1 MESRKRE
8 NSTSGRFYFILNSIT
23 KLYKPK
29 TFIMKKQA
37 LKRTLKQLLKPLMVF
52 VLIFNLSSCVD
63 ETNSTKATINSGDDT
78 SAPIES
84 AIDLKGKKIGYCTPS
99 LNAPYYQALLQSI
112 QANVEKNGMI
122 FLSADGQDD
131 INKQVAAVE
140 DLITKGVDVLLLNP
154 KDPDALVGA
163 TKAAK
168 AAGIPVFIID
178 SSINPSA
185 DFVTTIQSNNLANGE
200 LAGEWLVK
208 KMGKTKMNIALL
220 SGNAG
225 NPVGKT
231 RKQGLLQGITE
242 EQLRT
247 QGKIDLNVKTQAY
260 TDWSYAGGL
269 KAMEDIL
276 VAHSD
281 INVVITESDVCVL
294 GAIKAIAQAGKT
306 NDILIVAGADGQKE
320 AIKYIMDTDFYG
332 CTAMNS
338 PVQIGKNAVEYAI
351 QYMNG
356 KRDFPKTSFTA
367 PLLITKDNA
376 AKYYDPKALF

>member
-1 MESRKRE
+1 MK
-8 NSTSGRFYFILNSIT
+8 TIQT
-23 KLYKPK
+23 KSV
-29 TFIMKKQA
+29 
-37 LKRTLKQLLKPLMVF
+37 LKQLFKPLVTF
-52 VLIFNLSSCVD
+52 ILLLSLASCV
-63 ETNSTKATINSGDDT
+63 EQTSSTKVNVGSTEQTVEI
-78 SAPIES
+78 IES
-84 AIDLKGKKIGYCTPS
+84 VIDLKGKKIGYCTPS

-112 QANVEKNGMI
+112 QSTVENNGMI
-122 FLSADGQDD
+122 FLSADGQND
-131 INKQVAAVE
+131 INKQIAAVE

-154 KDPDALVGA
+154 KDPDALVGV
-163 TKAAK
+163 TKIAK

-178 SSINPSA
+178 SSIDPSA

-200 LAGEWLVK
+200 LAGEWVAK
-208 KMGKTKMNIALL
+208 KFGSKKMNIALL

-225 NPVGKT
+225 NPVGRT

-247 QGKIDLNVKTQAY
+247 QGKINLDVKTQAY
-260 TDWSYAGGL
+260 TEWSYAGGL

-276 VAHSD
+276 VAHPD

-306 NDILIVAGADGQKE
+306 DDILIVAGADGQKE

-351 QYMNG
+351 EYMNG

-367 PLLITKDNA
+367 PLLITKENA
-376 AKYYDPKALF
+376 AKYYNPKALF

>member
-1 MESRKRE
+1 MKTIYIKSRFTKI
-8 NSTSGRFYFILNSIT
+8 FY
-23 KLYKPK
+23 
-29 TFIMKKQA
+29 
-37 LKRTLKQLLKPLMVF
+37 LLIAVVF
-52 VLIFNLSSCVD
+52 AFNVTSCV
-63 ETNSTKATINSGDDT
+63 EQNSETKASVNSAEDT
-78 SAPIES
+78 SEVVES
-84 AIDLKGKKIGYCTPS
+84 VIDLTGKKIGYCTPS

-112 QANVEKNGMI
+112 KASTEKNGMV

-131 INKQVAAVE
+131 INKQIAAVE
-140 DLITKGVDVLLLNP
+140 DLITKGVDALLLNP
-154 KDPDALVGA
+154 KDPDALVGV
-163 TKAAK
+163 TKVAK

-185 DFVTTIQSNNLANGE
+185 DYITTIQSNNLANGA
-200 LAGEWLVK
+200 LAGEWLAK
-208 KMGKTKMNIALL
+208 KFGNKKMNIALL

-225 NPVGKT
+225 NPVGRT

-242 EQLRT
+242 EQLRS
-247 QGKIDLNVKTQAY
+247 QGYIDLNIKTQAY
-260 TDWSYAGGL
+260 TEWSYAGGL

-276 VAHSD
+276 VAHPD

-306 NDILIVAGADGQKE
+306 DDILIVAGADGQKE

-356 KRDFPKTSFTA
+356 KKDFPKTSFTP
-367 PLLITKDNA
+367 PLLITKENA

>member
-1 MESRKRE
+1 M
-8 NSTSGRFYFILNSIT
+8 
-23 KLYKPK
+23 
-29 TFIMKKQA
+29 
-37 LKRTLKQLLKPLMVF
+37 
-52 VLIFNLSSCVD
+52 
-63 ETNSTKATINSGDDT
+63 
-78 SAPIES
+78 
-84 AIDLKGKKIGYCTPS
+84 
-99 LNAPYYQALLQSI
+99 
-112 QANVEKNGMI
+112 
-122 FLSADGQDD
+122 
-131 INKQVAAVE
+131 
-140 DLITKGVDVLLLNP
+140 
-154 KDPDALVGA
+154 
-163 TKAAK
+163 AK

-208 KMGKTKMNIALL
+208 KMGNTQMNIALL

-225 NPVGKT
+225 NPVGRT

-260 TDWSYAGGL
+260 TEWSYAGGL

-276 VAHSD
+276 VAHPD

-306 NDILIVAGADGQKE
+306 DDILIVAGADGQKE

-338 PVQIGKNAVEYAI
+338 PVQIGKNAVEYAFNI
-351 QYMNG
+351 
-356 KRDFPKTSFTA
+356 
-367 PLLITKDNA
+367 
-376 AKYYDPKALF
+376 

>member
-1 MESRKRE
+1 MK
-8 NSTSGRFYFILNSIT
+8 TKKIIQKQVFI
-23 KLYKPK
+23 
-29 TFIMKKQA
+29 
-37 LKRTLKQLLKPLMVF
+37 PLMVF
-52 VLIFNLSSCVD
+52 MLLFTFSSCLD
-63 ETNSTKATINSGDDT
+63 QESNT
-78 SAPIES
+78 SANVNSSDASGEIYES
-84 AIDLKGKKIGYCTPS
+84 AINLTGKKIGYCTPS
-99 LNAPYYQALLQSI
+99 LNAPYYQALFQSI
-112 QANVEKNGMI
+112 KATTEKNGMI

-140 DLITKGVDVLLLNP
+140 DLITKGVDALLLNP
-154 KDPDALVGA
+154 KDPDALVGV
-163 TKAAK
+163 TKLAK

-178 SSINPSA
+178 SSIDPSA

-200 LAGEWLVK
+200 LAGEWLAK
-208 KMGKTKMNIALL
+208 KFGNKKMNIALL

-260 TDWSYAGGL
+260 TDWTYAGGL

-276 VAHSD
+276 VAHPD
-281 INVVITESDVCVL
+281 INVIITESDVCVL

-306 NDILIVAGADGQKE
+306 DDILIVAGADGQKE

-338 PVQIGKNAVEYAI
+338 PVQIGKNAVKCAI
-351 QYMNG
+351 EFMNG
-356 KRDFPKTSFTA
+356 KKDFPKKSYTA

-376 AKYYDPKALF
+376 AKYYNPKALF

>member
-1 MESRKRE
+1 MKTQNLSFNLKKLMY
-8 NSTSGRFYFILNSIT
+8 SFYT
-23 KLYKPK
+23 
-29 TFIMKKQA
+29 
-37 LKRTLKQLLKPLMVF
+37 F
-52 VLIFNLSSCVD
+52 VLALSLTNCV
-63 ETNSTKATINSGDDT
+63 EQTNKTNANVNSAEDT
-78 SAPIES
+78 SEVIES
-84 AIDLKGKKIGYCTPS
+84 TIDLKGKKIGYCTPS

-112 QANVEKNGMI
+112 QSNTEKNGME

-131 INKQVAAVE
+131 INKQIAAVE
-140 DLITKGVDVLLLNP
+140 DLITKGVDALLLNP
-154 KDPDALVGA
+154 KDPDALVGV
-163 TKAAK
+163 TKLAK
-168 AAGIPVFIID
+168 EAGIPVFIID

-185 DFVTTIQSNNLANGE
+185 DFVTTIQSNNLQNGE
-200 LAGEWLVK
+200 LAGEWLAK
-208 KMGKTKMNIALL
+208 KFGAKKMNIALL

-247 QGKIDLNVKTQAY
+247 LGYIDLNIKTQAY
-260 TDWSYAGGL
+260 TEWSYAGGL

-276 VAHSD
+276 VAHPD

-367 PLLITKDNA
+367 PLLITKENA

>member
-1 MESRKRE
+1 METRK
-8 NSTSGRFYFILNSIT
+8 T
-23 KLYKPK
+23 K
-29 TFIMKKQA
+29 IA
-37 LKRTLKQLLKPLMVF
+37 LKNVLKPLLLCTL
-52 VLIFNLSSCVD
+52 VLNLFSCV
-63 ETNSTKATINSGDDT
+63 EQNNAAKNNANSATDT
-78 SAPIES
+78 SEKVES
-84 AIDLKGKKIGYCTPS
+84 AIDLTGKKIGYCTPS

-112 QANVEKNGMI
+112 KTNTEKNGMV

-140 DLITKGVDVLLLNP
+140 DLITKGVDALLLNP
-154 KDPDALVGA
+154 KDPDALVGV

-178 SSINPSA
+178 SSIDPSA
-185 DFVTTIQSNNLANGE
+185 EYVTTIQSNNLANGE
-200 LAGEWLVK
+200 LAGEWVAK
-208 KMGKTKMNIALL
+208 KFGNNKMNIALL

-231 RKQGLLQGITE
+231 RKQGLLQGIAE
-242 EQLRT
+242 EQLRSL
-247 QGKIDLNVKTQAY
+247 GHIDLNIKTQAY

-276 VAHSD
+276 VAHPD

-306 NDILIVAGADGQKE
+306 DDILIVAGADGQKE

-338 PVQIGKNAVEYAI
+338 PVQIGKNAVQYAI

-356 KRDFPKTSFTA
+356 KRDFPKTSFTP
-367 PLLITKDNA
+367 PLLITKENA
-376 AKYYDPKALF
+376 AKHYDPKALF

>member
-1 MESRKRE
+1 M
-8 NSTSGRFYFILNSIT
+8 
-23 KLYKPK
+23 K
-29 TFIMKKQA
+29 TKKQ
-37 LKRTLKQLLKPLMVF
+37 KNVIQWLLKPLMVVTLF
-52 VLIFNLSSCVD
+52 FNLASCVEQVD
-63 ETNSTKATINSGDDT
+63 KSKSGTDAATDT
-78 SAPIES
+78 SEKIES
-84 AIDLKGKKIGYCTPS
+84 AIDLTGMKIGYCTPS

-112 QANVEKNGMI
+112 QASTEKNGMV

-131 INKQVAAVE
+131 INKQIAAVE
-140 DLITKGVDVLLLNP
+140 DLITKGVDALLLNP
-154 KDPDALVGA
+154 KDPDALVGV
-163 TKAAK
+163 TKLAK

-178 SSINPSA
+178 SSIDPSA

-200 LAGEWLVK
+200 LAGEWLAK
-208 KMGKTKMNIALL
+208 KFGKEKMNIALL

-225 NPVGKT
+225 NPVGRT

-247 QGKIDLNVKTQAY
+247 LGYIDLDIKTQMY

-276 VAHSD
+276 VAHPD

-306 NDILIVAGADGQKE
+306 DDILIVAGADGQKE

-351 QYMNG
+351 QYING
-356 KRDFPKTSFTA
+356 KRDFKKTSFTA
-367 PLLITKDNA
+367 PLLITKENA

>member
-1 MESRKRE
+1 MKLKKYRSTKDLIRLFVVCSVLLIVGCAEPIEKSGQSRKSE
-8 NSTSGRFYFILNSIT
+8 SGED
-23 KLYKPK
+23 
-29 TFIMKKQA
+29 A
-37 LKRTLKQLLKPLMVF
+37 L
-52 VLIFNLSSCVD
+52 
-63 ETNSTKATINSGDDT
+63 
-78 SAPIES
+78 IES
-84 AIDLKGKKIGYCTPS
+84 AIDLSGKTIGYCSPT

-112 QANVEKNGMI
+112 KETTEKNGMT

-140 DLITKGVDVLLLNP
+140 DLITKGVDALLLNP
-154 KDPDALVGA
+154 KDPDALVGV
-163 TKAAK
+163 TKLAK

-178 SSINPSA
+178 SSIDPSA
-185 DFVTTIQSNNLANGE
+185 EYVTTIQSNNLANGE
-200 LAGEWLVK
+200 LAGEWLAK
-208 KMGKTKMNIALL
+208 KFGKEKMNIALL

-225 NPVGKT
+225 NPVGRT
-231 RKQGLLQGITE
+231 RKQGLLQGISE
-242 EQLRT
+242 EQLRSL
-247 QGKIDLNVKTQAY
+247 GYIDLTIKTQAY

-276 VAHSD
+276 VAHPD

-306 NDILIVAGADGQKE
+306 DDILIVAGADGQKE
-320 AIKYIMDTDFYG
+320 AIKYIMETNFYG

-356 KRDFPKTSFTA
+356 KKDFSKTSFTA
-367 PLLITKDNA
+367 PLLITKENA
-376 AKYYDPKALF
+376 AQYYNPNALF

>member
-1 MESRKRE
+1 MKTQ
-8 NSTSGRFYFILNSIT
+8 NLQTVLKKMYLPILVI
-23 KLYKPK
+23 
-29 TFIMKKQA
+29 A
-37 LKRTLKQLLKPLMVF
+37 LF
-52 VLIFNLSSCVD
+52 FNFSSCVEQTD
-63 ETNSTKATINSGDDT
+63 ATKTTVNSGEDT
-78 SAPIES
+78 GEIVQSD
-84 AIDLKGKKIGYCTPS
+84 IDLTGKKIGYCSPS

-112 QANVEKNGMI
+112 QSSTEKNGMI
-122 FLSADGQDD
+122 FYAADGQDD
-131 INKQVAAVE
+131 INKQIAAVE
-140 DLITKGVDVLLLNP
+140 DLITKGIDALLLNP
-154 KDPDALVGA
+154 KDPDALVGV
-163 TKAAK
+163 TKLAK

-178 SSINPSA
+178 SSIDPSA
-185 DFVTTIQSNNLANGE
+185 EYVTTIQSNNLANGE

-208 KMGKTKMNIALL
+208 KMGNKVMNIALL

-225 NPVGKT
+225 NPVGRT

-260 TDWSYAGGL
+260 TEWSYAGGL

-276 VAHSD
+276 VAHPD

-306 NDILIVAGADGQKE
+306 DDILIVAGADGQKE

-356 KRDFPKTSFTA
+356 KRDFKKTSFTA
-367 PLLITKDNA
+367 PLLITKENA
-376 AKYYDPKALF
+376 AKYYNPKALF

>member
-1 MESRKRE
+1 MKTK
-8 NSTSGRFYFILNSIT
+8 NKTSV
-23 KLYKPK
+23 
-29 TFIMKKQA
+29 
-37 LKRTLKQLLKPLMVF
+37 LKQCLKPLMALA
-52 VLIFNLSSCVD
+52 LIFNLSSCV
-63 ETNSTKATINSGDDT
+63 EQTGTASATVNSAEDT
-78 SAPIES
+78 GVTVASDV
-84 AIDLKGKKIGYCTPS
+84 DLTGKKIGYCTPS

-112 QANVEKNGMI
+112 KANTEKNGMV

-140 DLITKGVDVLLLNP
+140 DLITKGVDALLLNP
-154 KDPDALVGA
+154 KDPDALVGV

-178 SSINPSA
+178 SSIDSSA
-185 DFVTTIQSNNLANGE
+185 DYVTTIQSNNLANGE

-208 KMGKTKMNIALL
+208 KMGNTKMNIALL

-225 NPVGKT
+225 NPVGRT

-260 TDWSYAGGL
+260 TEWSYAGGL

-276 VAHSD
+276 VAHPD

-306 NDILIVAGADGQKE
+306 DDILIVAGADGQKE

-338 PVQIGKNAVEYAI
+338 PVQIGKNAVQYAI
-351 QYMNG
+351 EYING

-367 PLLITKDNA
+367 PLLITKENA

>member
-1 MESRKRE
+1 MKAQ
-8 NSTSGRFYFILNSIT
+8 NKTSIPKQFL
-23 KLYKPK
+23 KL
-29 TFIMKKQA
+29 
-37 LKRTLKQLLKPLMVF
+37 LF
-52 VLIFNLSSCVD
+52 VLALIFNLSSCI
-63 ETNSTKATINSGDDT
+63 EQTNSTKTTVNSSDD
-78 SAPIES
+78 SSILIES

-112 QANVEKNGMI
+112 QTTVEKNGMI

-131 INKQVAAVE
+131 INKQIAAVE
-140 DLITKGVDVLLLNP
+140 DLITKGVDALLLNP
-154 KDPDALVGA
+154 KDPDALVGV
-163 TKAAK
+163 TRIAK

-208 KMGKTKMNIALL
+208 KMGTKKMNIALL

-276 VAHSD
+276 VAHPD

-306 NDILIVAGADGQKE
+306 DDILIVAGADGQKE

-338 PVQIGKNAVEYAI
+338 PVQIGKNAVVCAV
-351 QYMNG
+351 QYING
-356 KRDFPKTSFTA
+356 KRDFSKTSYTA
-367 PLLITKDNA
+367 PLLITKENA
-376 AKYYDPKALF
+376 AKYYNPKALF

>member
-1 MESRKRE
+1 M
-8 NSTSGRFYFILNSIT
+8 
-23 KLYKPK
+23 KLK
-29 TFIMKKQA
+29 TNFCMKYLIRSLLACVLLFQA
-37 LKRTLKQLLKPLMVF
+37 MG
-52 VLIFNLSSCVD
+52 CA
-63 ETNSTKATINSGDDT
+63 E
-78 SAPIES
+78 PIEKSKSNGETTSEEEDLIVS
-84 AIDLKGKKIGYCTPS
+84 AIDLSGKTIGYCTPS

-112 QANVEKNGMI
+112 KETTERNGMT

-140 DLITKGVDVLLLNP
+140 DLITKGVDALLLNP
-154 KDPDALVGA
+154 KDPDALVGV
-163 TKAAK
+163 TKLAK

-185 DFVTTIQSNNLANGE
+185 EYVTTVQSNNLANGE
-200 LAGEWLVK
+200 LAGEWLAEK
-208 KMGKTKMNIALL
+208 FGKEKMNIALL

-231 RKQGLLQGITE
+231 RKQGLLQGIAE
-242 EQLRT
+242 EQLRSL
-247 QGKIDLNVKTQAY
+247 GYIDLNIKTQMY

-276 VAHSD
+276 VAHPD

-306 NDILIVAGADGQKE
+306 DDILIVAGADGQKE
-320 AIKYIMDTDFYG
+320 AIKYIMETDFYG

-338 PVQIGKNAVEYAI
+338 PVQIGKNAVMYAI
-351 QYMNG
+351 QYLNG
-356 KRDFPKTSFTA
+356 KRDFSKTSYTA
-367 PLLITKDNA
+367 PLLITKENA
-376 AKYYDPKALF
+376 ADYYNPNALF

>member
-1 MESRKRE
+1 MKTKNKNCVLRE
-8 NSTSGRFYFILNSIT
+8 FF
-23 KLYKPK
+23 
-29 TFIMKKQA
+29 
-37 LKRTLKQLLKPLMVF
+37 KPLMVLA
-52 VLIFNLSSCVD
+52 LIFNLTSCVE
-63 ETNSTKATINSGDDT
+63 ETKTATSSNNKTEEAEEGIVS
-78 SAPIES
+78 EL
-84 AIDLKGKKIGYCTPS
+84 DLTGKKIGYCTPS

-112 QANVEKNGMI
+112 QTNTEKNGMV

-131 INKQVAAVE
+131 INKQIAAVE
-140 DLITKGVDVLLLNP
+140 DLITKGVDALLLNP
-154 KDPDALVGA
+154 KDPDALVGV
-163 TKAAK
+163 TRAAK

-178 SSINPSA
+178 SSIDPSA
-185 DFVTTIQSNNLANGE
+185 EFITTIQSNNLANGE

-225 NPVGKT
+225 NPVGRT

-247 QGKIDLNVKTQAY
+247 QGEIDLNIKTQAY
-260 TDWSYAGGL
+260 TEWSYAGGL

-276 VAHSD
+276 VAHPD

-294 GAIKAIAQAGKT
+294 GAIKAIKQAGKT
-306 NDILIVAGADGQKE
+306 DDILIVAGADGQKE

-356 KRDFPKTSFTA
+356 KRDFKKTSFTA